1 MVPWTAEGKWQVGTV
16 PKEIRQNLE
25 SSADCAKGLVMPR
38 ELGSRCSRNAGWD
51 LYREQLAFEESQLPK
66 HCQRPNAAKFHSVN
80 G

>member
-1 MVPWTAEGKWQVGTV
+1 MHGWAEGVVGSQGEPESSVVPWTAEGKWQVGTA

-51 LYREQLAFEESQLPK
+51 LYRV
-66 HCQRPNAAKFHSVN
+66 SV
-80 G
+80 